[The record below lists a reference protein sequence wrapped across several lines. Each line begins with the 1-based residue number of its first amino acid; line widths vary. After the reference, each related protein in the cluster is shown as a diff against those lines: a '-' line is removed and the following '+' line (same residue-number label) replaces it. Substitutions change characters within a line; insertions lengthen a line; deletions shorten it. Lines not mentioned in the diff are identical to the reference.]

1 MANVTKRIENDT
13 LYLELVGRVD
23 TSNADQIEQSIQKIR
38 TENPTANCVLDAEK
52 LEFISSAGLRIILRL
67 LKELKQLK
75 IINVNSEVYEILD
88 MTGFTDMLTVEK
100 AFRKI
105 SIDGCEL
112 IARGGNGA
120 VYRYDAESIVKIY
133 HNGASLDE
141 IRLEKE
147 LCRKV
152 FIKGINTAIPY
163 DVVKVGDS
171 YGSVAEMLSAKSVAK
186 ILRTN
191 PEKLDECM
199 NIYTD
204 LLKKIHSTP
213 VAVGEMPSMK
223 EIAVNWVE
231 FLESYLPKDLWTKL
245 MDLVKN
251 ISEPQFMIHG
261 DYHINNVMIQDGEP
275 LLIDM
280 DTVAYGHPIFEFAAV
295 YLGFVGYCETNPSG
309 VIDFYGVNYETTTT
323 LWKTLLE
330 KYFNGDKAKIQ
341 EVELKAKVI
350 GYARMLRRTI
360 RRVGKDTEE
369 GKLQIEL
376 CKKYLTELVPLVDT
390 LEF

>member
-1 MANVTKRIENDT
+1 MASVTKRIENDT
-13 LYLELVGRVD
+13 LYLELAGRVD
-23 TSNADQIEQSIQKIR
+23 TSNADQIEQSIQRIR
-38 TENPTANCVLDAEK
+38 GENPNANCIIDAEK

-75 IINVNSEVYEILD
+75 VINVNSDVYEILD

-105 SIDGCEL
+105 SLDGCEL

-120 VYRYDAESIVKIY
+120 VYRYDAETIVKIY

-141 IRLEKE
+141 IRQEKE

-186 ILRTN
+186 ILKADI
-191 PEKLDECM
+191 EKLDECM
-199 NIYTD
+199 DIYTD
-204 LLKKIHSTP
+204 LLKKIHSIP
-213 VAVGEMPSMK
+213 VSVGEMPSMK
-223 EIAVNWVE
+223 EIAVNWFE
-231 FLESYLPKDLWTKL
+231 FLESYLPTDLWTKL
-245 MDLVKN
+245 MDMIKKMP
-251 ISEPQFMIHG
+251 EPQFMIHG
-261 DYHINNVMIQDGEP
+261 DYHIHNVMIQDGEP

-280 DTVAYGHPIFEFAAV
+280 DTVAYGHPVFEFVAV
-295 YLGFVGYCETNPSG
+295 YLGYVGYCENNPSG
-309 VIDFYGVNYETTTT
+309 VLEFYGLPYETTTK
-323 LWKTLLE
+323 LWATLLE
-330 KYFNGDKAKIQ
+330 KYFNGDKAKMQ
-341 EVELKAKVI
+341 EVELKAKII
-350 GYARMLRRTI
+350 GYARMLRRTV

-369 GKLQIEL
+369 GKGLIEL
-376 CKKYLTELVPLVDT
+376 CQKHLAELIPLVDS
-390 LEF
+390 LDF